1 MNIENHLSEIFAKVF
16 KKLGYVESFAKVVTS
31 TREDVGHFQCN
42 AAMPLAKFAKKPPFV
57 IAEEIIEHIDAED
70 IFAKLEVAKP
80 GFINI
85 TLAPKFLATI
95 TNKFLNSTKFGA
107 QNNSQSRKVVLD
119 FGGPN
124 VAKPMHVGHIRSAL
138 LGDAL
143 QRIHRF
149 YNDTAVSDV
158 HLGDWGTQMG
168 MLIEEIKLES
178 PELVYFDENYTGE
191 YPAESPV
198 TVQELAEIYP
208 RASKRCKSD
217 IDEMEKARLATFE
230 LQQGRRG
237 YVALWQHFVK
247 ISIDA
252 VKKDFDNLD
261 VHFDLWLG
269 ESDANK
275 FVDEMI
281 SYFKANNF
289 IYEDQGAWVIDT
301 NKDGIPPLI
310 VIKKDGGIMYG
321 TTDLATLWQRSK
333 DLDPDEIIYVVDKR
347 QSLHFKQVF
356 SVAERTKIVSEKCK
370 LKHVAFGTVNGKDG
384 RPFKTREGGV
394 MHLADLISQAKE
406 YAKKRM
412 PDEND
417 DNIINQIAMATIK
430 FGDLVNNYANDYIFD
445 LEKFAQHEGKTG
457 PYLLYTAVRAKS
469 ILRKIFGE
477 NYDIGSLTKD
487 YKVINA
493 HNEHEEKL
501 QLQLIQFPIAIQRA
515 YENSQPHHICEYA
528 YSLANNFNKFY
539 VNCPI
544 TNLNDESLRKARI
557 ALCMATVKAM
567 TIATNLLGISIPE
580 RM

>member
-1 MNIENHLSEIFAKVF
+1 MNIQNYLSEILAKVF
-16 KKLGYVESFAKVVTS
+16 QKLGYAESFAKVVTS
-31 TREDVGHFQCN
+31 TREGVGHFQCN
-42 AAMPLAKFAKKPPFV
+42 GAMPLAKFAKKPPFI
-57 IAEEIIEHIDAED
+57 IAEEIIKHIDAED
-70 IFAKLEVAKP
+70 VFAKLEVAKP
-80 GFINI
+80 GFINM
-85 TLAPKFLATI
+85 TLAPKFLANT
-95 TNKFLNSTKFGA
+95 TDKFLNSVKFGA
-107 QNNSQSRKVVLD
+107 QNYLSAKKVVLD

-149 YNDTAVSDV
+149 YDDVVVSDV

-168 MLIEEIKLES
+168 MLIKEIKLQS
-178 PELVYFDENYTGE
+178 PQLAYFDETYTGE
-191 YPAESPV
+191 YPSESPV
-198 TVQELAEIYP
+198 TIQELAEIYP

-217 IDEMEKARLATFE
+217 IIEMEKVRLATFE

-252 VKKDFDNLD
+252 IKKDFDSLD

-275 FVDEMI
+275 FVNEMI
-281 SYFKANNF
+281 NYFKANNF

-301 NKDGIPPLI
+301 NKDGVSPLI
-310 VIKKDGGIMYG
+310 VIKKDGGVMYG
-321 TTDLATLWQRSK
+321 TTDLATLWQRSR

-356 SVAERTKIVSEKCK
+356 SVAERTKVVSEKCK

-406 YAKKRM
+406 YAKNRM
-412 PDEND
+412 PDEHD
-417 DNIINQIAMATIK
+417 DSIIYQIAMATIK

-477 NYDIGSLTKD
+477 NYDIQSLTKD
-487 YKVINA
+487 YKVVNA

-501 QLQLIQFPIAIQRA
+501 QLQLIQFPIAVQRA

-528 YSLANNFNKFY
+528 YSLANSFNKFY

-544 TNLNDESLRKARI
+544 TNLDDESFKKARI

-567 TIATNLLGISIPE
+567 TIASDLLGISIPE

>member
-1 MNIENHLSEIFAKVF
+1 MNIENHLSDIFAQAF
-16 KKLGYVESFAKVVTS
+16 EKLGYSQSFAKVVTS
-31 TREDVGHFQCN
+31 TREGVGHFQCN
-42 AAMPLAKFAKKPPFV
+42 GAMPLAKFAKKAPLM
-57 IAEEIIEHIDAED
+57 IAQEIIEQIDDED
-70 IFAKLEVAKP
+70 IFSKLEVAKP

-85 TLAPKFLATI
+85 SLSNKFLAAT
-95 TNKFLNSTKFGA
+95 TDKFLNSSKFGV
-107 QNNSQSRKVVLD
+107 QGNTKPKKVVLD

-143 QRIHRF
+143 QRLHRF
-149 YNDTAVSDV
+149 YNDNVISDV

-178 PELVYFDENYTGE
+178 PDLVYFDENYNGE
-191 YPAESPV
+191 YPKESPV

-217 IDEMEKARLATFE
+217 IIEMDKARQATFE
-230 LQQGRRG
+230 LQQGRKG
-237 YVALWQHFVK
+237 YVALWQHFVR
-247 ISIDA
+247 ISIEA
-252 VKKDFDNLD
+252 IKKDFDSLD

-281 SYFKANNF
+281 AYFKTNNF
-289 IYEDQGAWVIDT
+289 IYEDEGAWVIDT
-301 NKDGIPPLI
+301 NKEGIPPLI
-310 VIKKDGGIMYG
+310 VIKKDGGVMYG
-321 TTDLATLWQRSK
+321 TTDLATLWQRAK
-333 DLDPDEIIYVVDKR
+333 DLSPDEIIYVVDKR

-356 SVAERTKIVSEKCK
+356 SVAKRTKVVSEECK

-394 MHLADLISQAKE
+394 MHLSDLISQAKN
-406 YAKKRM
+406 YAHKRM

-417 DNIINQIAMATIK
+417 ENIINQIAMATIK

-445 LEKFAQHEGKTG
+445 LEKFAQYEGKTG
-457 PYLLYTAVRAKS
+457 PYLLYTTVRAKA
-469 ILRKIFGE
+469 ILRKVFGD
-477 NYDIGSLTKD
+477 NYDINSLAKEYRITKAD
-487 YKVINA
+487 
-493 HNEHEEKL
+493 NEHEEKL
-501 QLQLIQFPIAIQRA
+501 QLQLIQFPIAVSRA
-515 YENSQPHHICEYA
+515 YDNSQPHHICEYA
-528 YSLANNFNKFY
+528 YSLANSFNRFY

-544 TNLNDESLRKARI
+544 MNLEDEQLKKSRI

-567 TIATNLLGISIPE
+567 TIATDLLGISIPE

>member
-1 MNIENHLSEIFAKVF
+1 MNIENYLSEIFAKVF
-16 KKLGYVESFAKVVTS
+16 NKLGYAESFAKVVTS

-42 AAMPLAKFAKKPPFV
+42 AAMPLAKFAKKPPFA

-85 TLAPKFLATI
+85 TLAPKLLASI
-95 TNKFLNSTKFGA
+95 TNKFLNSTKFGV
-107 QNNSQSRKVVLD
+107 QNNSRSRKVVLD

>member
-1 MNIENHLSEIFAKVF
+1 MNIENYLSEILAKVF
-16 KKLGYVESFAKVVTS
+16 QKLGYAESFAKVVTS
-31 TREDVGHFQCN
+31 TREGLGHFQCN
-42 AAMPLAKFAKKPPFV
+42 GAMPLAKFAKKPPFI
-57 IAEEIIEHIDAED
+57 IAEEIVKHIDAED
-70 IFAKLEVAKP
+70 VFAKLEVAKP
-80 GFINI
+80 GFINM
-85 TLAPKFLATI
+85 TLAPKFLANT
-95 TNKFLNSTKFGA
+95 TDKFLNSVKFGA
-107 QNNSQSRKVVLD
+107 QNYLSAKKVVLD

-149 YNDTAVSDV
+149 YDNTVVSDV

-168 MLIEEIKLES
+168 MLIKEIKLQS
-178 PELVYFDENYTGE
+178 PQLAYFDETYTGE
-191 YPAESPV
+191 YPSESPV

-208 RASKRCKSD
+208 RASKRYKSD
-217 IDEMEKARLATFE
+217 IIEMEKVRLATFE

-247 ISIDA
+247 ISTAAI
-252 VKKDFDNLD
+252 KKDFDSLD

-275 FVDEMI
+275 FVNEMI
-281 SYFKANNF
+281 NYFKANNF
-289 IYEDQGAWVIDT
+289 IYEDQDAWVIDT
-301 NKDGIPPLI
+301 NKDGVPPLI
-310 VIKKDGGIMYG
+310 VIKKDGGVMYG
-321 TTDLATLWQRSK
+321 TTDLAALWQRSR

-356 SVAERTKIVSEKCK
+356 SVAERTKVVSKKCK

-394 MHLADLISQAKE
+394 MHLADLISQAKK
-406 YAKKRM
+406 YAKNRM
-412 PDEND
+412 PDEHD
-417 DNIINQIAMATIK
+417 DSIIDQIAMATIK

-477 NYDIGSLTKD
+477 NYDIQSLTKY
-487 YKVINA
+487 YKVVNA

-501 QLQLIQFPIAIQRA
+501 QLQLIQFPIAVQRA

-528 YSLANNFNKFY
+528 YSLANSFNKFY

-544 TNLNDESLRKARI
+544 TNLDDESFKKARI

-567 TIATNLLGISIPE
+567 TIASDLLGISIPD

>member
-1 MNIENHLSEIFAKVF
+1 MNIENYLSEIFAKVF
-16 KKLGYVESFAKVVTS
+16 NKLGYAESFAKVVTS

-42 AAMPLAKFAKKPPFV
+42 AAMPLAKFAKKPPFA

-85 TLAPKFLATI
+85 TLAPKLLASI
-95 TNKFLNSTKFGA
+95 TNKFLNSTKFGV
-107 QNNSQSRKVVLD
+107 QNNSRSRKVVLD

-356 SVAERTKIVSEKCK
+356 SVAERTKIISEKCK

>member
-1 MNIENHLSEIFAKVF
+1 MNIENYLSETLAKVF
-16 KKLGYVESFAKVVTS
+16 QKLGYAESFAKVVTS

-42 AAMPLAKFAKKPPFV
+42 GAMPLAKFAKKPPLA
-57 IAEEIIEHIDAED
+57 IAEEIVEHIDAED

-85 TLAPKFLATI
+85 TLAPKFLADT
-95 TNKFLNSTKFGA
+95 TNRFLNSNKFGV
-107 QNNSQSRKVVLD
+107 QNNLPNRKVVLD

-149 YNDTAVSDV
+149 CGDTVISDV

-168 MLIEEIKLES
+168 MLIEEIKLQS
-178 PELVYFDENYTGE
+178 PQLVYFDENYTGE
-191 YPAESPV
+191 YPTESPI

-217 IDEMEKARLATFE
+217 INEMEKARLATFE

-237 YVALWQHFVK
+237 YVALWQHFVR

-252 VKKDFDNLD
+252 VKKDFDSLD

-275 FVDEMI
+275 FIDEMI
-281 SYFKANNF
+281 SYFQANNF
-289 IYEDQGAWVIDT
+289 IYEDEGAWVIDT
-301 NKDGIPPLI
+301 NKDGVPPLI
-310 VIKKDGGIMYG
+310 VIKKDGGVMYG

-356 SVAERTKIVSEKCK
+356 SVAERTKVVSEKCK

-406 YAKKRM
+406 YAKNRM

-417 DNIINQIAMATIK
+417 DSIIDQIAMATIK
-430 FGDLVNNYANDYIFD
+430 FGDLINNYANDYFFD

-457 PYLLYTAVRAKS
+457 PYLLYTVVRAKS
-469 ILRKIFGE
+469 ILRKIFGD
-477 NYDIGSLTKD
+477 NYDIKSLAKD
-487 YKVINA
+487 YKVVNA
-493 HNEHEEKL
+493 HNEYEEKL
-501 QLQLIQFPIAIQRA
+501 QLQLIQFPIAVQRA

-528 YSLANNFNKFY
+528 YSLANSFNKFY

-544 TNLNDESLRKARI
+544 NNLDDESLKKARI

-567 TIATNLLGISIPE
+567 TIASDLIGISIPE

>member
-1 MNIENHLSEIFAKVF
+1 MNIENYLSEIFAKVF
-16 KKLGYVESFAKVVTS
+16 KKLGYAESFAKVVTS
-31 TREDVGHFQCN
+31 TREDVRHFQCN

-124 VAKPMHVGHIRSAL
+124 VAKPMHVGHVRSAL

-149 YNDTAVSDV
+149 YDDVVISDV

-178 PELVYFDENYTGE
+178 PQLVYFDENYTGE

-198 TVQELAEIYP
+198 TVQELAKIYP
-208 RASKRCKSD
+208 RASRRCKSD
-217 IDEMEKARLATFE
+217 INEMEKARLATFE

-247 ISIDA
+247 ISIDSI
-252 VKKDFDNLD
+252 KKDFDSLD

-275 FVDEMI
+275 FIDEMI

-301 NKDGIPPLI
+301 NNDRVPPLI
-310 VIKKDGGIMYG
+310 VIKKDGGVMYG

-333 DLDPDEIIYVVDKR
+333 DLDPNEIIYVVDKR

-356 SVAERTKIVSEKCK
+356 SVAERTKVVSEKCK

-384 RPFKTREGGV
+384 CPFKTREGGV

-412 PDEND
+412 PDERD
-417 DNIINQIAMATIK
+417 ENIISQIAMATIK

-469 ILRKIFGE
+469 ILRKIFGD
-477 NYDIGSLTKD
+477 NYDIKSLSKN
-487 YKVINA
+487 YNVINA
-493 HNEHEEKL
+493 DNELEEKL
-501 QLQLIQFPIAIQRA
+501 QLQLIQFPIAVQRA

-528 YSLANNFNKFY
+528 YSLANGFNKFY

-544 TNLNDESLRKARI
+544 TNLDDVSLRKARI
-557 ALCMATVKAM
+557 ALCIATVKAM

>member
-1 MNIENHLSEIFAKVF
+1 MNIENYLSEILAKVF
-16 KKLGYVESFAKVVTS
+16 QKLGYAESFAKVVTS
-31 TREDVGHFQCN
+31 TREGVGHFQCN
-42 AAMPLAKFAKKPPFV
+42 GAMPLAKFARKPPFI
-57 IAEEIIEHIDAED
+57 IAEEIIEHLDAED
-70 IFAKLEVAKP
+70 VFAKLEIAKP
-80 GFINI
+80 GFINM
-85 TLAPKFLATI
+85 TLAPKFLAKT
-95 TNKFLNSTKFGA
+95 TDKFLNSIKFGA
-107 QNNSQSRKVVLD
+107 QNNSSAKKVVLD

-143 QRIHRF
+143 QRIHSF
-149 YNDTAVSDV
+149 CDDVVVSDV

-168 MLIEEIKLES
+168 MLIEEIKLQS
-178 PELVYFDENYTGE
+178 PQLIYFDENYTGE
-191 YPAESPV
+191 YPTESPV

-208 RASKRCKSD
+208 HASKRCKSD
-217 IDEMEKARLATFE
+217 IIEMEKARLATFE

-252 VKKDFDNLD
+252 IKKDFDSLD

-289 IYEDQGAWVIDT
+289 IYEDEGAWVIDT
-301 NKDGIPPLI
+301 NKDGVPPLI

-356 SVAERTKIVSEKCK
+356 SIAERTRVVSEKCK

-406 YAKKRM
+406 YAKNRM
-412 PDEND
+412 PNEQD
-417 DNIINQIAMATIK
+417 DTIIDQIAIATIK

-469 ILRKIFGE
+469 ILKKIFGE
-477 NYDIGSLTKD
+477 NYDIQSLTKD
-487 YKVINA
+487 YRILSAN
-493 HNEHEEKL
+493 NEHEEKL
-501 QLQLIQFPIAIQRA
+501 QLQLIQFPIAVSRA

-528 YSLANNFNKFY
+528 YSLANSFNKFY

-544 TNLNDESLRKARI
+544 TNLDDKSLKNARI

-567 TIATNLLGISIPE
+567 TIASDLLGISIPE